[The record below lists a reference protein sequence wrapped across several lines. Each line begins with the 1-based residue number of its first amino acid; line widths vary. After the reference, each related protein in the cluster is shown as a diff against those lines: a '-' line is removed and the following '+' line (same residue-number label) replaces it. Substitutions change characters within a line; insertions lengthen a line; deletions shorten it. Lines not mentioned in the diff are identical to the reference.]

1 MIDFKYEIAKKI
13 ADATNIEEKEI
24 LNFLEEPKDF
34 KNGEYAFPCFKLSK
48 ELKKSPVDIAKDIKE
63 KIKIEE
69 QIVEKIDVVGG
80 YLNFYINKKTLSAE
94 VVKEIYNS
102 QNYGKSNIGNGKTV
116 LIDYSS
122 PNIAKQFHIGHLRT
136 TIIGA
141 TLYEIYKYL
150 GYNTVGINHLG
161 DYGTQFGKLIEG
173 YKRWSKEYNIEENPI
188 EELTKIYIRISEL
201 CKEDEK
207 VLEDCRENFRLLEN
221 NDPYCTELWTKFKD
235 LSLKEFQK
243 IYDLLNVKFDSILGE
258 SFYIDKMDEVYSQL
272 EKANVLTESEGAHI
286 VNLEEK
292 GLGVSIIKKANG
304 SSIYTTRDL
313 AAILYRARTYNF
325 DKCLYVVA
333 IEQALHFKQLFEIAK
348 YLDIPEKCKKG
359 LEHVQY
365 GMVNLPTGKMSTR
378 AGNVVKV
385 EDLLNEAIKRV
396 EKIIK
401 EKNPEMQNL
410 EEEAKKIG
418 VGAIIFNNI
427 SNTIS
432 KDLTFDWNMAL
443 NFQGETGPY
452 IQYIYVRTKSVLE
465 KAGIDEGKID
475 ILNIDYE
482 ELIKDDSFKILKILY
497 KFEEKLI
504 QVSEKNDPSI
514 LARYLIELAQNYSI
528 YYNENKILVENGK
541 ERNTRIFITYAVGKV
556 LRIGAGLLKIEM
568 PNKM

>member
-69 QIVEKIDVVGG
+69 QIVEKIDAVGG

-150 GYNTVGINHLG
+150 GFNTVGINHLG

-410 EEEAKKIG
+410 KEEAKKIG